1 VRTMSHWTVARLT
14 IKNPDLEL
22 LKQALLAIAQELGV
36 SEVAENYEV
45 YGWGGKVKALFAI
58 PMQLPYGNGYGVV
71 IDENGE
77 IKVYVD
83 DHGAPLS
90 AKEFAEKLTQYYTAL
105 AVARA
110 AQELG
115 FTITNFQQL
124 PQGILIDL
132 ASGW

>member
-1 VRTMSHWTVARLT
+1 MSHWTVAKLS

-22 LKQALLAIAQELGV
+22 LRQALLAIAQELGV
-36 SEVAENYEV
+36 SQIAENFEV
-45 YGWGGKVKALFAI
+45 YGWGGRRVKALFAI
-58 PMQLPYGNGYGVV
+58 PMNLPFGNGYGIV

-77 IKVYVD
+77 VKVYVD
-83 DHGAPLS
+83 DHGAPLTAS
-90 AKEFAEKLTQYYTAL
+90 EFAEKLTQYYTAL

-132 ASGW
+132 ASLG

>member
-1 VRTMSHWTVARLT
+1 MSHWTVARLT

-83 DHGAPLS
+83 DHGAPLT
-90 AKEFAEKLTQYYTAL
+90 AREFAEKLTQYYTAL

-110 AQELG
+110 VQELG

-132 ASGW
+132 ASYG

>member
-1 VRTMSHWTVARLT
+1 MSHWTVAKLS
-14 IKNPDLEL
+14 IKNPNLEL

-36 SEVAENYEV
+36 SEVVENYEI
-45 YGWGGKVKALFAI
+45 YGYGGRVKALLAI

-83 DHGAPLS
+83 DHGAPLT
-90 AKEFAEKLTQYYTAL
+90 AREFAEKLTQYYTAL
-105 AVARA
+105 AIARA

-132 ASGW
+132 SSGW